1 MQLLPSPLPNFFMRN
16 LIKAINGNRPFL
28 VDYQIAKDHLE
39 LKAKQGFTDL
49 LSQFFGE
56 TPKPYVTQGGT
67 YVIPVVGMI
76 GKGLSPLDAF
86 GSADVEDIDDQID
99 EALASNPARIVF
111 HINSDGGAVDGVEEL
126 ADKIRSLPV
135 ETIAFSSGSMNSAA
149 YWIGSA
155 ATRVVVSPSSSIG
168 AVGVY
173 LTLMDQSAQAK
184 ASGLEVK
191 VYKAGA
197 FKAIG
202 VPGTSTTPEQDDYL
216 QKQVD
221 DLAETFKAGVK
232 MKRKMVQ
239 DSDLQGQSMSGKV
252 AAQKGFATGLAN
264 SLKDLLAQLEGSKMK
279 AIAPAQGVPT
289 AKKK

>member
-1 MQLLPSPLPNFFMRN
+1 MRN

-56 TPKPYVTQGGT
+56 TPKPYVTKGGT
-67 YVIPVVGMI
+67 YVIPIVGMI
-76 GKGLSPLDAF
+76 GKGLSPLDAI
-86 GSADVEDIDDQID
+86 GSVDVEKIDDQID

-135 ETIAFSSGSMNSAA
+135 DTIAFSSGSMNSAA

-155 ATRVVVSPSSSIG
+155 ANRVVVSPSSSIG
-168 AVGVY
+168 SVGVY
-173 LTLMDQSAQAK
+173 LTLLDQSAQAK

-191 VYKAGA
+191 VYKSGQ
-197 FKAIG
+197 FKGIG
-202 VPGTSTTPEQDDYL
+202 IPGTSTTPEQDDYL
-216 QKQVD
+216 QKEVD
-221 DLAETFKAGVK
+221 ALAETFKASVK

-239 DSDLQGQSMSGKV
+239 DSDLQGQSMPGKV

-264 SLKDLLAQLEGSKMK
+264 SLKDLLAQLEGSQMK
-279 AIAPAQGVPT
+279 ANAPALGIPT